1 MTQPRRFSV
10 GTVIAPESDE
20 RIELIS
26 KALQWLLAHQHPVA
40 GTWGGPD
47 GLDEFICTCH
57 ATMALL
63 AGGFGPSSREV
74 TPALEYLETIDPEA
88 QLAFFWRAAVF
99 LNIPEMR
106 HLVDGDAAYLWK
118 NRRRIGV
125 HKDYPA
131 PFFLLK
137 LIRFAQVPPPAPAPG
152 NVVDWILE
160 EWDSEQCWYG
170 RTSITSMALALLVTE
185 SFDRRRE
192 ILETSV
198 RFLLGKFDAAL
209 SQFSV
214 NTVDDCY
221 TVFNLCERRTELDT
235 NLGGP
240 ELDGIWKAIASVAT
254 RIADESTDGIWSAP
268 PPFGGSVTS
277 FAFPTAVAVRA
288 LMAYEHAFHGDPSL
302 RIAARLLAEPA
313 QAFRRYKDMAPFW
326 GIPRSRSA
334 STKMCFVLMPFE
346 QQIDQFYQEY
356 VKKPLEGAGLVVRR
370 ADDISKS
377 SLIMDDIWQSIVAA
391 DLIVADLTNRNANV
405 FYELG
410 LAHSRRKDVILIA
423 KEIRDVPFDLSSVRV
438 LLYGDSIDEWGRLG
452 SRLIEYCKDLG
463 VYAPDRT
470 PVTVEV

>member
-1 MTQPRRFSV
+1 VTQPRRYSV
-10 GTVIAPESDE
+10 GTVIAPESDQ
-20 RIELIS
+20 RIELIG
-26 KALQWLLAHQHPVA
+26 KALQSLLADQHPIA

-63 AGGFGPSSREV
+63 AGGFSPNSREV
-74 TPALEYLETIDPEA
+74 TPAIRYLETIDPEV

-99 LNIPEMR
+99 LNIPEMG

-137 LIRFAQVPPPAPAPG
+137 LIRFAQVPPPTPALE
-152 NVVDWILE
+152 NVIDWILE

-185 SFDRRRE
+185 KFDRRRE
-192 ILETSV
+192 ILETSI
-198 RFLLGKFDAAL
+198 RFLLRKFDADL

-221 TVFNLCERRTELDT
+221 TVFNLCERKAELDT

-240 ELDGIWKAIASVAT
+240 ELDGIWKAIASVAM

-302 RIAARLLAEPA
+302 RIAARLLADPA
-313 QAFRRYKDMAPFW
+313 ESFRRYKDMAPFW
-326 GIPRSRSA
+326 GIPRPRSG

-346 QQIDQFYQEY
+346 QQIDQFYKEY
-356 VKKPLEGAGLVVRR
+356 VKKPLEGAGLIVRR

-391 DLIVADLTNRNANV
+391 NVIVADLTKRNANV

-423 KEIRDVPFDLSSVRV
+423 KDIEDVPFDLSSVRI
-438 LLYGDSIDEWGRLG
+438 LLYGDSPDEWGMFE
-452 SRLIEYCKDLG
+452 SHLIAYCKELG
-463 VYAPDRT
+463 VCAP
-470 PVTVEV
+470 